1 MAQLLVIFVTIFL
14 AELGDKTQLATLLLA
29 SKGEHSRVLVFVAAS
44 AALCL
49 STGIAVFLGSMA
61 RHYMADFPI
70 RLVAGIG
77 FVAIGAWTIIEH
89 FRSG

>member
-1 MAQLLVIFVTIFL
+1 
-14 AELGDKTQLATLLLA
+14 
-29 SKGEHSRVLVFVAAS
+29 
-44 AALCL
+44 
-49 STGIAVFLGSMA
+49 MA